1 MWDIHWNWLTQV
13 LEWFSDN
20 TYVCLFLLL
29 SELYE
34 REFLDKCLSRALN
47 IPLQDGRLIAID
59 EENYVLTLDFTIKML
74 QIHERYVCGEP
85 IILQGET
92 GVGKT
97 SLLQMLSKLWNVSL
111 DMELKRLKERVL
123 EFLQNKLKNG
133 KWSVETI
140 LCSWWDAVTLERLM
154 GVDNWDFFTVLYFV
168 TTLNWECFCFCRT
181 YKWGW
186 SLHSTAVVVICSMSS
201 LLYIND
207 SSAKM
212 SKLFIL
218 EHI

>member
-1 MWDIHWNWLTQV
+1 M
-13 LEWFSDN
+13 
-20 TYVCLFLLL
+20 
-29 SELYE
+29 
-34 REFLDKCLSRALN
+34 DKCLSRALN

-133 KWSVETI
+133 K
-140 LCSWWDAVTLERLM
+140 
-154 GVDNWDFFTVLYFV
+154 
-168 TTLNWECFCFCRT
+168 
-181 YKWGW
+181 
-186 SLHSTAVVVICSMSS
+186 
-201 LLYIND
+201 
-207 SSAKM
+207 
-212 SKLFIL
+212 
-218 EHI
+218 